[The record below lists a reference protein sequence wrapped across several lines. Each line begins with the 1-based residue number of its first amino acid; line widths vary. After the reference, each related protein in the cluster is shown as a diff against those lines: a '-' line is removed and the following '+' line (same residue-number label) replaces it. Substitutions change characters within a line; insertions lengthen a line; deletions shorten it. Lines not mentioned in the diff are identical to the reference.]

1 MADLEQTLREIFG
14 ESVDRVSRFRAD
26 QIKKLNE
33 KLREIA
39 RDSLRD
45 DLTRIQ
51 SDIADLKSRVA
62 ELEAERVRSTE
73 EV

>member
-14 ESVDRVSRFRAD
+14 ESMDRVSRFRTD

-33 KLREIA
+33 KLREVA
-39 RDSLRD
+39 RESLRD
-45 DLTRIQ
+45 DLVRMQ
-51 SDIADLKSRVA
+51 SDIADLKNRVA
-62 ELEAERVRSTE
+62 QLEAERVRSTE